1 MQAGE
6 DPHPAYV
13 LVGTASRLAQSIG
26 LHRRL
31 DGYGLSPRDVE
42 MRRNVFW
49 IALGLEK
56 GISIRSGRPSVFSDD
71 DIGVELPPKD
81 PRANR
86 DLDKADSVLNSFRSV
101 ATLAL
106 LESRG
111 KPRPSELLLSGQAL
125 TKEVYSKLYSARS
138 HTKSELER
146 LKWVGALDTELAQ
159 WRDELPVLIRPE
171 SPIRCH
177 SKHLM
182 HVIMMHF
189 AYYNCLVAIHR
200 GSVHHGSWIN
210 TKKPETVRDAKSL
223 GLNPRVFESGAICLK
238 AARQVIG
245 LLHHYDTGKTVS
257 DAQVGT
263 VRSVPASSC
272 SVPES
277 FCQTSESFRPN
288 PLDPVVTSGIF
299 ADCPPIRTSEPGTEE
314 EEANLW
320 QPRITNLPSM
330 VCSLIFLPA
339 FVTIELWPRYGGTQK
354 ASWIC

>member
-13 LVGTASRLAQSIG
+13 LVGTASRLAQAIG

-31 DGYGLSPRDVE
+31 DGYGLSQREIDQ
-42 MRRNVFW
+42 RRNVFW

-71 DIGVELPPKD
+71 DIGVELPMKN
-81 PRANR
+81 PRANQ
-86 DLDKADSVLNSFRSV
+86 DLDKPDSVLDSFRSV

-106 LESRG
+106 LESR
-111 KPRPSELLLSGQAL
+111 
-125 TKEVYSKLYSARS
+125 VYSKLYSARS
-138 HTKSELER
+138 HTKTELER

-210 TKKPETVRDAKSL
+210 TKKPDTVRDAKSL

-245 LLHHYDTGKTVS
+245 LLHHYDTGKSSFAPQEAAV
-257 DAQVGT
+257 
-263 VRSVPASSC
+263 VRSVPGPSR
-272 SVPES
+272 PLD
-277 FCQTSESFRPN
+277 SFRPSYATTKISDDIT
-288 PLDPVVTSGIF
+288 PLYVVGPGLKRPEGEAVDSE
-299 ADCPPIRTSEPGTEE
+299 ADK
-314 EEANLW
+314 W
-320 QPRITNLPSM
+320 QPRDRKS
-330 VCSLIFLPA
+330 V
-339 FVTIELWPRYGGTQK
+339 V
-354 ASWIC
+354 

>member
-86 DLDKADSVLNSFRSV
+86 DLDKADSVLDSFRSV

-111 KPRPSELLLSGQAL
+111 KSRPSELLLSGQAL
-125 TKEVYSKLYSARS
+125 TIAVYSKLYSARS

-257 DAQVGT
+257 GGQVGT

-272 SVPES
+272 SVPED
-277 FCQTSESFRPN
+277 SFRPN

-299 ADCPPIRTSEPGTEE
+299 ADCPPIRTTEPGTEE

-330 VCSLIFLPA
+330 VCALIFLPVS
-339 FVTIELWPRYGGTQK
+339 VTIELWPRYEDTQR
-354 ASWIC
+354 APWTW